1 MKKIYSAD
9 ELIKSKPDKLDIL
22 ELNKDGSTMV
32 KTEGASDSYYKNV
45 SQYKMTYDQKFA
57 SLTSSDSLGDEVTN
71 YTALYGNNNCEEDRI
86 LINKIEDNKYIISVI
101 DGKEKI
107 DK

>member
-22 ELNKDGSTMV
+22 ELNEDGSTMV
-32 KTEGASDSYYKNV
+32 KTEGASDGYYKNV
-45 SQYKMTYDQKFA
+45 NKYEMSYDKKFA
-57 SLTSSDSLGDEVTN
+57 RITFYDGSGDKVAT
-71 YTALYGNNNCEEDRI
+71 YTAMFGNNNYEEDKI
-86 LINKIEDNKYIISVI
+86 AINKIDNNKYIISVI

-107 DK
+107 EE